1 MSHKRFI
8 LPLHVLSHR
17 NYRLFF
23 FGQSI
28 SLIGTW
34 MQTVAQQWLVYRL
47 THSTIHLGV
56 VGFLGQVPIL
66 LLAPFGGALADRFQK
81 RNLLL
86 ITQSLFLLHALI
98 IASLTFTSLIRFWH
112 IAVLA
117 FFFGL
122 VNALDVPT
130 RQAFVSELVPTELL
144 ANAIA
149 LNSAVFNAARVIGPA
164 IGGAIVAV
172 AGEEWCFLMNAVS
185 YLAVIF
191 GLLLIKVHSTLI
203 KSDAPLLKYLTD
215 GIAYIISASP
225 IRDAL
230 MLLCLVSLTGMSYVV
245 LMPVF
250 ADRILRAGPKGMGM
264 LMASAGFGA
273 FFGAVL
279 LAMLRSN
286 KAILSK
292 RIVVGSVGFGTSLCL
307 FSQSRQ
313 FLLSAFML
321 AVAGFFMVMQMTS
334 SNAFVQTTSPS
345 NMRGR
350 VMAVYAMMFMG
361 MAPFGSLLAGTLAHI
376 LSAQMAVAFGGL
388 SCLIGGLL
396 FAHHMPKSKMAQ

>member
-1 MSHKRFI
+1 
-8 LPLHVLSHR
+8 
-17 NYRLFF
+17 
-23 FGQSI
+23 
-28 SLIGTW
+28 

-47 THSTIHLGV
+47 THSTIHLGI
-56 VGFLGQVPIL
+56 VGFLGQVPVF

-117 FFFGL
+117 FLFGL
-122 VNALDVPT
+122 VNAVDVPT
-130 RQAFVSELVPTELL
+130 RHSFVSELVPAELL

-164 IGGAIVAV
+164 IGGAIVTV
-172 AGEEWCFLMNAVS
+172 AGEEWCFLTNAVS

-191 GLLLIKVHSTLI
+191 GLLFIKVHTSLI
-203 KSDAPLLKYLTD
+203 RSDAPLFKYLTD
-215 GIAYIISASP
+215 GITYVMSASP
-225 IRDAL
+225 IREAL
-230 MLLCLVSLTGMSYVV
+230 MLLGLVSLTGMSYVV

-250 ADRILRAGPKGMGM
+250 ADRILHAGPKGMGI

-279 LAMLRSN
+279 LATLRSS
-286 KAILSK
+286 KAVLGK

-307 FSQSRQ
+307 FSQSRL
-313 FLLSAFML
+313 FFLSAFVL
-321 AVAGFFMVMQMTS
+321 AMAGFFMVMQMTS

-361 MAPFGSLLAGTLAHI
+361 MAPFGSLLAGTLAHVFN
-376 LSAQMAVAFGGL
+376 AQTAVALGGL